1 MQKLGNS
8 NPLLS
13 LVEFS
18 TAFDPETLQ
27 SVIDK
32 LEAIRASVA
41 ASGNDDEEDERVAV
55 AQFGV
60 LRSGME
66 S

>member
-1 MQKLGNS
+1 MVRSKIAAIGDT

-27 SVIDK
+27 DVITK
-32 LEAIRASVA
+32 LETIKQNVEASKVDDQRDEQ
-41 ASGNDDEEDERVAV
+41 ASEAMFN
-55 AQFGV
+55 
-60 LRSGME
+60 
-66 S
+66 